1 MDEINRLYNNLISL
15 CNENDYSEE
24 EIDQINKAYNFAL
37 RQHKDMLRKNGEPYI
52 VHPLNVAII
61 VAELKT
67 DATTVIASLV
77 HETIDHGS
85 SSFEELGKLFGDD
98 VKDIVE
104 SLTKV
109 NRLHLVDDS
118 ESSSIYLR
126 KILVALS
133 EDVRVLIIKLAGR
146 VHNMRTVDGLPKDLQ
161 KIKARETEN
170 VLIPIAHRLGIN
182 KIKAELEDLSF
193 KVLRPD
199 IYEQIESE
207 LPEPRNVLNVKLNA
221 MMDDISKL
229 LESEDIY
236 NFSIKCRIKSVSSI
250 SNKLT
255 TGHTW
260 NNIYDILGIRIICN
274 TVPECYLIIGLIHSK
289 YRPIPKRFKDYI
301 AMPKGNSYQSLH
313 TGIYGFNNYPVEIQ
327 VRTNE
332 MNEIAEHGIASH
344 WSYKEHGTKQA
355 LSVMEQKLQ
364 MFRNSIEAA
373 DKEND
378 EDFESNLNNEILA
391 KMIYV
396 NTPKGDVVEL
406 PQGSTPV
413 DFAYRIHSRVGDT
426 CVGANV
432 NNNIVTLDY
441 ELQDG
446 DVVSIRTDN
455 NSTPNKDWLTFVKTT
470 QAKSKIKSYFSKQDR
485 EEYIVRGQELLEKE
499 LRKQKISITD
509 ALTDEHKEKL
519 MNDLGVSQF
528 EEVLLQIGS
537 LRYTPTYIVNLLY
550 NDKDN
555 VEDVLLDKIIN
566 NNVNINN
573 NYKADIIVSGNDDIL
588 VNLASCCKPVYG
600 DDIIGYITKG
610 HGITVHR
617 KDCVNIQGIEERLI
631 DVEWNTNNSKTDEGK
646 KYSARL
652 RIYTTGINT
661 KLLDIVT
668 VASQDNITVAN
679 VSEVNGN
686 NTSYYD
692 VLVRVPDN
700 NTLNKFTSDLKSISF
715 VTDIRRI

>member
-1 MDEINRLYNNLISL
+1 MEDNRLYNNLMSL
-15 CNENDYSEE
+15 CNENDYTNE
-24 EIDQINKAYNFAL
+24 EIDLINKAYNFAL
-37 RQHKDMLRKNGEPYI
+37 KQHKGMTRKNGEDYI

-61 VAELKT
+61 VADLKV
-67 DATTVIASLV
+67 DAITVVAALV
-77 HETIDHGS
+77 HETIMHGS
-85 SSFEELGKLFGDD
+85 SNLEELKEQFGDE
-98 VKDIVE
+98 VSSIVE

-109 NRLHLVDDS
+109 NKLHLVDDS
-118 ESSSIYLR
+118 ESSSIYIR

-133 EDVRVLIIKLAGR
+133 EDVRVLILKLAGR
-146 VHNMRTVDGLPKDLQ
+146 VHNMRTIEGLPPELQ
-161 KIKARETEN
+161 KNKARETEN

-199 IYEQIESE
+199 IYNQIESE
-207 LPEPRNVLNVKLNA
+207 LPENRADLNIQLNS
-221 MMDDISKL
+221 MMDDISNL
-229 LESEDIY
+229 LEDEGIK
-236 NFSIKCRIKSVSSI
+236 NFSIKCRVKSVSSI

-255 TGHTW
+255 NGHTW
-260 NNIYDILGIRIICN
+260 SNIYDILGIRIICN

-313 TGIYGFNNYPVEIQ
+313 TGIYGVNNYPVEIQ

-344 WSYKEHGTKQA
+344 WSYKEHGTKMAQ
-355 LSVMEQKLQ
+355 SVMEQKLQ
-364 MFRNSIEAA
+364 MFRNAIVASE
-373 DKEND
+373 D
-378 EDFESNLNNEILA
+378 EDDESFESNLNNEILA

-406 PQGSTPV
+406 PKGSTPV

-426 CVGANV
+426 CIGANV
-432 NNNIVTLDY
+432 NNSIVTLDY

-446 DVVSIRTDN
+446 DVVSIRTDA
-455 NSTPNKDWLTFVKTT
+455 NSTPNKDWLNFVKTT
-470 QAKSKIKSYFSKQDR
+470 QAKTKIKSFFSKQDR
-485 EEYIVRGQELLEKE
+485 EEYIARGEELLERE
-499 LRKQKISITD
+499 LRKQKISISD
-509 ALTDEHKEKL
+509 ALTDEHKEKI
-519 MNDLGVSQF
+519 MEDLNVSTF
-528 EEVLLQIGS
+528 DEVLLQIGS
-537 LRYTPTYIVNLLY
+537 LRYTPTYIINLLY
-550 NDKDN
+550 NDKEN

-566 NNVNINN
+566 NNTNIET

-617 KDCVNIQGIEERLI
+617 KDCINIKDIDERLI
-631 DVEWNTNNSKTDEGK
+631 DVEWNNSRESAEDK

-652 RIYTTGINT
+652 IIYTNGISN

-668 VASQDNITVAN
+668 IASQDNISIAN

-692 VLVRVPDN
+692 ILVRVPN
-700 NTLNKFTSDLKSISF
+700 NEILKKFINDISAIKF

>member
-1 MDEINRLYNNLISL
+1 MDNINHLYNDLITL
-15 CNENDYSEE
+15 CNENDYTIE
-24 EIDQINKAYNFAL
+24 EIDKINKAYNYAL
-37 RQHKDMLRKNGEPYI
+37 KQHKDMKRKNGEDYI

-61 VAELKT
+61 VADLKV
-67 DATTVIASLV
+67 DSTTVVASLV

-85 SSFEELGKLFGDD
+85 SSFEELEELFGSD
-98 VKDIVE
+98 VRDIVE

-118 ESSSIYLR
+118 ESSSLYLR

-146 VHNMRTVDGLPKDLQ
+146 LHNMRTIEGLPPDLQ
-161 KIKARETEN
+161 KVKARETEN

-199 IYEQIESE
+199 IYNQIESE
-207 LPEPRNVLNVKLNA
+207 LPEPRADLNIQLNG
-221 MMDDISKL
+221 MMNDIVDL
-229 LESEDIY
+229 LESEGIT

-250 SNKLT
+250 SNKLNS
-255 TGHTW
+255 GHTW

-313 TGIYGFNNYPVEIQ
+313 TGIYGINNYPVEIQ
-327 VRTNE
+327 VRTTE

-344 WSYKEHGTKQA
+344 WSYKEHGTKAA

-373 DKEND
+373 DKED
-378 EDFESNLNNEILA
+378 DSTFESNLNNEILA
-391 KMIYV
+391 KLIYV

-413 DFAYRIHSRVGDT
+413 DFAYRIHSKVGDT
-426 CVGANV
+426 CVGAIV
-432 NNNIVTLDY
+432 NNSIVTLDY
-441 ELQDG
+441 ELKDG
-446 DVVSIRTDN
+446 DVISIRTDA
-455 NSTPNKDWLTFVKTT
+455 NSTPNKDWLSFVKTT
-470 QAKSKIKSYFSKQDR
+470 QAKTKIKSYFSKQDR
-485 EEYIVRGQELLEKE
+485 EEYISRGQDLLEKE
-499 LRKQKISITD
+499 LRKQKISISD
-509 ALTDEHKEKL
+509 ALTDEHKEKI
-519 MNDLGVSQF
+519 MSDLGVKDF

-537 LRYTPTYIVNLLY
+537 LRYTPTYIINLLY

-566 NNVNINN
+566 NNQNINN

-588 VNLASCCKPVYG
+588 VNLASCCRPVYG
-600 DDIIGYITKG
+600 DEIIGYITKG
-610 HGITVHR
+610 RGITVHK
-617 KDCVNIQGIEERLI
+617 KDCVNVHDLNERLI
-631 DVEWNTNNSKTDEGK
+631 DVKWNDRSDTNDK
-646 KYSARL
+646 KYISHIKVFTNENKTSL
-652 RIYTTGINT
+652 M
-661 KLLDIVT
+661 DIVAKAT
-668 VASQDNITVAN
+668 SRNIQMTSINEKN
-679 VSEVNGN
+679 VNDRII
-686 NTSYYD
+686 YD
-692 VLVRVPDN
+692 LLIKVSSKEDLDLFINDLEMLKYVDLVKRY
-700 NTLNKFTSDLKSISF
+700 
-715 VTDIRRI
+715 